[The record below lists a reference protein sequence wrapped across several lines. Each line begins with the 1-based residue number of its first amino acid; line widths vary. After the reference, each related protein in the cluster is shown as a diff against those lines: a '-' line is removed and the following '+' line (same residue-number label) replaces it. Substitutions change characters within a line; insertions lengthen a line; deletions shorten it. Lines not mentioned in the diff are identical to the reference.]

1 MLTWER
7 KAVAPHGPIPTWIPS
22 PHRWRHTVAS
32 RDMRLH
38 CRTGCGWCLQPPG
51 RYSWDGCTTG
61 LVETPTRKTCHRAC
75 GNTYTENMSQGLW
88 KHLHGKHVRGL
99 VETPTR
105 KTCQRACGN
114 TYTEN
119 MSQGLWKH
127 LHGKHVR
134 GLVETPTRKTCL
146 RACGNTYTEN
156 MSEGLWKHLHGK
168 HVRGLVETPT
178 RKTCHSACGNTYME
192 NMSTGLVETPTR
204 KSRLRLPDNITK
216 CVFANEI
223 VWTHTGVILTNKVSS
238 FVASGLR

>member
-32 RDMRLH
+32 RDMRPH

-51 RYSWDGCTTG
+51 RYSWDGCTTE

-88 KHLHGKHVRGL
+88 KHLHGKHV
-99 VETPTR
+99 
-105 KTCQRACGN
+105 
-114 TYTEN
+114 
-119 MSQGLWKH
+119 S
-127 LHGKHVR
+127 

-146 RACGNTYTEN
+146 R
-156 MSEGLWKHLHGK
+156 
-168 HVRGLVETPT
+168 
-178 RKTCHSACGNTYME
+178 ACGNTYME

-216 CVFANEI
+216 CVLANEI